1 MPGVPTIPP
10 ELKKIRDEA
19 GHLLNDKAPSSKKNE
34 SGWAFRLRI
43 KEHEIWMDMGKVL
56 MGVYYVQLKEEAP
69 ERYAWE
75 YGQNKTLVS
84 AFERR
89 ARKLFR
95 MGWTPG
101 MPLVPF
107 GPEVDY

>member
-10 ELKKIRDEA
+10 ELKEIRDEA
-19 GHLLNDKAPSSKKNE
+19 SRLLNDKAPSSKRNE
-34 SGWAFRLRI
+34 SKWNFHLRI
-43 KEHEIWMDMGKVL
+43 KEHETFLDMGKTL
-56 MGVYYVQLKEEAP
+56 MGVYYVRLKEEAP

-84 AFERR
+84 SFEQR

-95 MGWTPG
+95 MGWTLE

-107 GPEVDY
+107 GPLVY